1 MDRARQLRLARISN
15 IFLSSPWPAPE
26 VDDTHIFMQA
36 QMAESQWARQQLFQ
50 HRCKTLHNRLAR
62 KCLSAWWDVLL
73 DKHVSCPTF
82 TAGRCKSRNGIVQDY
97 LHLLWRRFFSIFRN
111 RGTTTIPVISILSS
125 LKPDGLL
132 CVARHALCST
142 HVSISVRIDSEANMH
157 GAIGP
162 WLLW

>member
-1 MDRARQLRLARISN
+1 MTAIQRHAINISFLLHTVDIGQHQPSINSMDRARQLRLARISN
-15 IFLSSPWPAPE
+15 IFLSSPWLVSEAN
-26 VDDTHIFMQA
+26 DMHIFMQA

-97 LHLLWRRFFSIFRN
+97 LHLL
-111 RGTTTIPVISILSS
+111 
-125 LKPDGLL
+125 
-132 CVARHALCST
+132 
-142 HVSISVRIDSEANMH
+142 
-157 GAIGP
+157 
-162 WLLW
+162 